1 MQNKAGYVAIIGLPN
16 AGKSTLMNA
25 LIGEKLSIVTSKPQ
39 TTRKKILGI
48 LTKENYQIIFLDTP
62 GILNPEYLLQ
72 EKMLDYVEVSVRDA
86 DVILF
91 IIDISDDETG
101 EKTLGNEN
109 VKRILQ
115 KAKQEKILAI
125 NKVDLSNQQI
135 VDNVIKNLSSKKIF
149 SKIIPISAS
158 LGYNI
163 DTVVNSI
170 LECLPEHPKY
180 FPDDELSDANERFFV
195 SEIIREKI
203 FEQYRDEIP
212 YSCEVLIDEFKERT
226 KGKDYIR
233 AIIIVEKE
241 SQKPIIIGDNGSSIK
256 KLGKTARESIET
268 FLGREVF
275 LELFVKVR
283 AKWRS
288 NPLLLKS
295 YGYTIDDE

>member
-1 MQNKAGYVAIIGLPN
+1 MQNKSGYVAIVGLPN

-25 LIGEKLSIVTSKPQ
+25 LLGEKLSIVTSKPQ

-48 LTKENYQIIFLDTP
+48 LSRENYQIIFLDTP

-72 EKMLDYVEVSVRDA
+72 EKMLEHVEASIRDA

-91 IIDISDDETG
+91 LIDISADESG
-101 EKTLGNEN
+101 EKTINNEN
-109 VKRILQ
+109 VKKIL
-115 KAKQEKILAI
+115 KSAKQHKILVI
-125 NKVDLSNQQI
+125 NKVDLSNQTI
-135 VDNVIKNLSSKKIF
+135 VEKAIKNLSAKKIF
-149 SKIIPISAS
+149 SNIIPVSAS

-163 DTVVNSI
+163 DSI
-170 LECLPEHPKY
+170 LEAIIEYLPEHPKY

-226 KGKDYIR
+226 NGKDFIR
-233 AIIIVEKE
+233 AIVVVEKE
-241 SQKPIIIGDNGSSIK
+241 SQKPIVIGDNGSSIK
-256 KLGKTARESIET
+256 KLGKTARESIES

-283 AKWRS
+283 EKWRS
-288 NPLLLKS
+288 NPKLLKS
-295 YGYTIDDE
+295 FGYTIENE